1 MAMQLAVVAMS
12 GRICGSRWI
21 DRSWS
26 IKSHFWFFGLILA
39 LPLAALAA
47 FLIFENGQTIRAET
61 EQRMTQIAA
70 GIAADIDRDLQRRI
84 TILQTLATSATLAQ
98 GNLAAF
104 HARAQIVAKNAKAGI
119 FLIDP
124 SLRQLLNTNVPFGTS
139 LPDYGTPETALR
151 TIQTKA
157 PQVSEFFIGRV
168 IQRPVFDLVIPV
180 VRGEEVAYVLAMGL
194 EPSLLDEI
202 LLGQQLPSQWIL
214 NVADANGT
222 IIARSTE
229 SSKYVGTALRPE
241 LSSQPSNTVNRTVS
255 VEGLP
260 VLRAVAR
267 SPTSDWQVAVNVP
280 LALADATLT
289 NSYILLGLW
298 SAVALLLTALLASW
312 FARGMARPIA
322 VAASAAAGLVRR
334 QPIAPLNSNV
344 REANELIAALRH
356 AVAELSEVEKQR
368 EFAEEQRRL
377 ANLELA
383 ERVRRRTAVYRFV
396 DRLHRAGSLVE
407 VYDAALDAILDTLR
421 CERAS
426 ILLRDHAGV
435 MRFVAWRGLSDTYRQ
450 AVDGHSPWARDE
462 IDPRPITVPDVAAA
476 EMDDSL
482 KVVVRN
488 EGIGALGFIPL
499 ITGGKL
505 TGKFMT
511 YYDTSHVFG
520 DEELGLSQ
528 TIARQLALSID
539 RRRANETEK
548 MLVAELQHRTKN
560 LFAVVQALAHSSFR
574 GNEILEEARQAFD
587 RRLIVLARA
596 HDRLVDA
603 SWKGMS
609 LSDLVHLELEAFPG
623 RASIDGRDVVVVP
636 QAAQNFALALH
647 ELSTNAAK
655 YGAFSKP
662 EGHVSVSWTIIGVN
676 GARILKFR
684 WQETGG
690 PPVTQPKREGFGTS
704 LLKMTL
710 GDARIEYVPE
720 GLIYEVEMPMDQIDI
735 AAEASK

>member
-1 MAMQLAVVAMS
+1 
-12 GRICGSRWI
+12 
-21 DRSWS
+21 
-26 IKSHFWFFGLILA
+26 
-39 LPLAALAA
+39 
-47 FLIFENGQTIRAET
+47 
-61 EQRMTQIAA
+61 
-70 GIAADIDRDLQRRI
+70 
-84 TILQTLATSATLAQ
+84 
-98 GNLAAF
+98 
-104 HARAQIVAKNAKAGI
+104 
-119 FLIDP
+119 
-124 SLRQLLNTNVPFGTS
+124 
-139 LPDYGTPETALR
+139 
-151 TIQTKA
+151 
-157 PQVSEFFIGRV
+157 
-168 IQRPVFDLVIPV
+168 
-180 VRGEEVAYVLAMGL
+180 VLAMGL

-202 LLGQQLPSQWIL
+202 LRGQQLPSQWIL

-222 IIARSTE
+222 IIARTWE
-229 SSKYVGTALRPE
+229 ASKYVGTALRPE

-356 AVAELSEVEKQR
+356 AVAELSEVEKLR

-383 ERVRRRTAVYRFV
+383 ERVRRRAALYRFV

-407 VYDAALDAILDTLR
+407 VYDAALDTILDTLR
-421 CERAS
+421 CDRAS
-426 ILLRDHAGV
+426 ILLRDNAGV

-462 IDPRPITVPDVAAA
+462 IDPRPTTVPDVAAA

-560 LFAVVQALAHSSFR
+560 LFAVVQALAHSSFLAMKYSR
-574 GNEILEEARQAFD
+574 KRAR
-587 RRLIVLARA
+587 
-596 HDRLVDA
+596 
-603 SWKGMS
+603 
-609 LSDLVHLELEAFPG
+609 P
-623 RASIDGRDVVVVP
+623 
-636 QAAQNFALALH
+636 
-647 ELSTNAAK
+647 ST
-655 YGAFSKP
+655 GA
-662 EGHVSVSWTIIGVN
+662 
-676 GARILKFR
+676 
-684 WQETGG
+684 
-690 PPVTQPKREGFGTS
+690 
-704 LLKMTL
+704 
-710 GDARIEYVPE
+710 
-720 GLIYEVEMPMDQIDI
+720 
-735 AAEASK
+735 